1 MTLTRGMGEPM
12 YRLLLSLVVS
22 WWAICEACSAH
33 PVPKVLSMD
42 TQGCTV
48 ATCGTACWGGW
59 VVRSTLLPGRSCRQ
73 QAIGGAGGS
82 G

>member
-12 YRLLLSLVVS
+12 YGLLLSLVVS

-33 PVPKVLSMD
+33 LYQRFFQWILRAVLWPPVA
-42 TQGCTV
+42 QH
-48 ATCGTACWGGW
+48 AGGG